1 MADDDTGEHG
11 SRGWWRTLPGV
22 LTATAALVSA
32 VAGLIVAVNQ
42 IWPRSHDESTPASLE
57 PGTVRGGSQEPESS
71 SSAAFRAEFPS
82 GVRAR
87 VGDALYEIVGTD
99 AQRGNPGQVEL
110 AFTIRLTNRAPYD
123 ANFWDRTF
131 RLLVD
136 DVPRAPTSG
145 LDEIVAARSA
155 KEGTVT
161 FVVPDDTRHLVL
173 LVGEPERQAVRLP
186 VVLEPRES

>member
-1 MADDDTGEHG
+1 MD
-11 SRGWWRTLPGV
+11 TLPGA
-22 LTATAALVSA
+22 LTVSAALVSA

-57 PGTVRGGSQEPESS
+57 PGTVRGGSQERESS
-71 SSAAFRAEFPS
+71 SSAALRAEFPS

-87 VGDALYEIVGTD
+87 VGDALYEIIGTD

-110 AFTIRLTNRAPYD
+110 ALTIRLSNPSPYD

-136 DVPRAPTSG
+136 HVPRAPTSG

-161 FVVPDDTRHLVL
+161 FVVPDGARHLVL
-173 LVGEPERQAVRLP
+173 LVGEPEGQAVRLP